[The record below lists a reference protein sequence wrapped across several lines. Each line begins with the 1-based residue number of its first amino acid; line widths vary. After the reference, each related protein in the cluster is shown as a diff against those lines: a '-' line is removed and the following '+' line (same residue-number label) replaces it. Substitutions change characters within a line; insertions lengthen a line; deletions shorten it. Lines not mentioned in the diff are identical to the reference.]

1 MPSVCSAILGRVC
14 RSRCRWILGLT
25 LLLVNPAAAEFIGL
39 GKVDTSRLG
48 APRFEKTDAVID
60 IDGKLGEPVWGL
72 GTFTPSFFDELPAG
86 WNGNFQQYF
95 PYDTSN
101 SETRTAFKL
110 LYSNTNIY
118 IGVVCENRNPSKK
131 FVINGLK
138 RDFSVTNTDG
148 VVVTL
153 STFNDG
159 QNGFSF
165 GVSPYNTQREGSV
178 ENGGGFGVT
187 TAWDQVWFS
196 ETYIGENY
204 WLAEIMIPLKS
215 IRFVPGVSTWS
226 VNVSR
231 FDLKNNEISNFSR
244 VPRNFNVSTLVFTRP
259 VGFSEGSSPSKKSRN
274 LVLVPYASGNGFQD
288 KTGSPR
294 NFTPKLGLDAKVGL
308 SKSLNMDITANPDFA
323 QVDVDV
329 QQINLTRFSLF
340 YPERRQFFIENSD
353 LFATFGF
360 RQIRPFFSRRIGLG
374 SAGTV
379 PIVGGVRI
387 SGKLGTDWR
396 VGAMNISTAGVPEW
410 REKAVNYSVFALQK
424 KVFAASTVGV
434 IGVHDRKMDTSGDYN
449 TVLGVEYNLLSKDSR
464 WGGKAFVQKSD
475 YKGLAMGDGFAHA
488 SWLRYRDLRWF
499 LMWNHEYVS
508 KDFRA
513 RTGFVPRIANYDT
526 NGRVRLYDYWRL
538 EPEIKRTWYPQGSKL
553 LNNYSLMVY
562 NSSYYDSAMGMTESE
577 SEMALDLSLQN
588 SAVIHVSL
596 DNSYQRL
603 FIPFKPFDDLPAFF
617 GEYRW
622 WSIHSEFTTNN
633 RKPVYCFAEISHGG
647 YFTGMKSEFAGEMFY
662 RLPALGKS
670 ELPKWVLSANWN
682 RVVVRDDQG
691 GGDAVN
697 LLGLKAEHSF
707 NTLCY
712 LTSYFQY
719 NSQAERMNINIRFQW
734 RYRPMS
740 DLFVVLSQNWNQFPS
755 TTSLESYY
763 WAARS
768 RSVAVKW
775 VYWLNR

>member
-1 MPSVCSAILGRVC
+1 MQQHGWWKRTVQCLVILFASSFVRLSAGGVLLGTSPKDTILPDRP
-14 RSRCRWILGLT
+14 L
-25 LLLVNPAAAEFIGL
+25 FH
-39 GKVDTSRLG
+39 K
-48 APRFEKTDAVID
+48 
-60 IDGKLGEPVWGL
+60 IDGMIAVDGVLNELEWGAGSL
-72 GTFTPSFFDELPAG
+72 NSNFFEHLPRG
-86 WNGNFQQYF
+86 WNGKFHQYF
-95 PYDTSN
+95 PYDTSL

-110 LYSNTNIY
+110 LYSYSAIY
-118 IGVVCENRNPSKK
+118 IGIVCENRNPSKK

-165 GVSPYNTQREGSV
+165 GLSPYNTQREGSV

-196 ETYIGENY
+196 ETSLQNGY
-204 WLAEIMIPLKS
+204 WVAEIMVPLKS
-215 IRFVPGVSTWS
+215 IRFVPGVKEWS

-244 VPRNFNVSTLVFTRP
+244 VPRNFNVSTLVFAKP
-259 VGFSEGSSPSKKSRN
+259 VGFSEGSSPNKKSRN
-274 LVLVPYASGNGFQD
+274 LVLIPYASGNGFQE
-288 KTGSPR
+288 KVGSPR
-294 NFTPKLGLDAKVGL
+294 SFVPKVGLDAKVGL

-360 RQIRPFFSRRIGLG
+360 RQIRPFFSRRIGLAAG
-374 SAGTV
+374 GTV
-379 PIVGGVRI
+379 PILAGVRV

-396 VGAMNISTAGVPEW
+396 LGAMNISTAGVAAW
-410 REKAVNYSVFALQK
+410 REKPMNYSVFALQK
-424 KVFAASTVGV
+424 KVFAASTVG
-434 IGVHDRKMDTSGDYN
+434 IIAVHDRKMDTSGDYN
-449 TVLGVEYNLLSKDSR
+449 TVLGLEYNLLSKDSR
-464 WGGKAFVQKSD
+464 WGGKAFIQKSD
-475 YKGLAMGDGFAHA
+475 YQGLAMNEGFAHA
-488 SWLRYRDLRWF
+488 SWFRYRDLRWF

-513 RTGFVPRIANYDT
+513 RTGFVPRIANFDT
-526 NGRVRLYDYWRL
+526 TGKIVLYDYWRL
-538 EPEIKRTWYPQGSKL
+538 EPEIKRTWYPKGSKL
-553 LNNYSLMVY
+553 LNNYSLMAY
-562 NSSYYDSAMGMTESE
+562 NSSYYDSAFGMTESE
-577 SEMALDLSLQN
+577 SELGLDFSLQN
-588 SAVIHVSL
+588 SAVFHFSV

-603 FIPFKPFDDLPAFF
+603 FLPFKPFDDLPAFF

-622 WSIHSEFTTNN
+622 WSIHSELTTNN
-633 RKPVYCFAEISHGG
+633 RKPVYCYARMTQGG
-647 YFTGMKSEFAGEMFY
+647 YFTGKKSEFAGELFY

-670 ELPKWVLSANWN
+670 QLPKWVLSANWN

-707 NTLCY
+707 NTICY

-740 DLFVVLSQNWNQFPS
+740 DVFIVLSQNWNQFPQLN
-755 TTSLESYY
+755 TVESYY
-763 WAARS
+763 WSVRS

>member
-1 MPSVCSAILGRVC
+1 MFLRCGEFGNRRNVGKILV
-14 RSRCRWILGLT
+14 
-25 LLLVNPAAAEFIGL
+25 LLVFCALMVGNVLAESCCIQGDTHRVASGPIFHKTESVLVVDGELNELDWGVGVITADFFKGL
-39 GKVDTSRLG
+39 
-48 APRFEKTDAVID
+48 
-60 IDGKLGEPVWGL
+60 
-72 GTFTPSFFDELPAG
+72 PSG
-86 WNGNFQQYF
+86 WQGNFHQYF
-95 PYDTSN
+95 PYDTSL

-110 LYSNTNIY
+110 LYSYSAIY
-118 IGVVCENRNPSKK
+118 IGIVCENRNPDKR

-148 VVVTL
+148 VAVTL
-153 STFNDG
+153 SPFKDG

-196 ETYIGENY
+196 ETQLKPGY
-204 WLAEIMIPLKS
+204 WIAEMMIPLKS
-215 IRFVPGVSTWS
+215 IRFVPGVQEWT

-231 FDLKNNEISNFSR
+231 FDLKNNEISNYSR
-244 VPRNFNVSTLVFTRP
+244 VPRNFNVSTLVFAKP
-259 VGFSEGSSPSKKSRN
+259 VGFSEGSSPNKKSSN
-274 LVLVPYASGNGFQD
+274 LVLIPYTSGNGFQEANG
-288 KTGSPR
+288 KPR
-294 NFTPKLGLDAKVGL
+294 SFDPKLGLDAKLGL
-308 SKSLNMDITANPDFA
+308 TKSLNMDITANPDFA

-353 LFATFGF
+353 LFSNFGF
-360 RQIRPFFSRRIGLG
+360 RQIRPFFSRRIGLSPGG
-374 SAGTV
+374 SV
-379 PIVGGVRI
+379 PILGGVRV
-387 SGKLGTDWR
+387 SGKLGTGWR
-396 VGAMNISTAGVPEW
+396 LGAMNISTAAVPEW
-410 REKAVNYSVFALQK
+410 KEKAVNYSVLAVQK
-424 KVFAASTVGV
+424 KVFSASTLGF
-434 IGVHDRKMDTSGDYN
+434 IAVHDRKMDTTGDYN
-449 TVLGVEYNLLSKDSR
+449 TVLGMEFNLLSKDSK
-464 WGGKAFVQKSD
+464 WGGKGFVQKSD
-475 YKGLAMGDGFAHA
+475 YRGLEFGQGYAHA
-488 SWLRYRDLRWF
+488 TWLRYRDLRWF

-526 NGRVRLYDYWRL
+526 NGKIVLYDYWRL
-538 EPEIKRTWYPQGSKL
+538 EPEVKRTWYPKGSRW
-553 LNNYSLMVY
+553 LNNYSVMLY
-562 NSSYYDSAMGMTESE
+562 NSSYYDSVFSPTESE
-577 SEMALDLSLQN
+577 SELGFDLSLQN
-588 SAVIHVSL
+588 SALFHISL

-622 WSIHSEFTTNN
+622 WGVHSEFTTNN
-633 RKPVYCFAEISHGG
+633 RKPVYCYAELSHGG
-647 YFTGMKSEFAGEMFY
+647 YFTGKKTEFSGEMFY

-682 RVVVRDDQG
+682 RVVVNDDRG

-697 LLGLKAEHSF
+697 LLGVKAEHSF
-707 NTLCY
+707 NTICY

-740 DLFVVLSQNWNQFPS
+740 DLFVVLSQNWNQFPAMPG
-755 TTSLESYY
+755 LESYR
-763 WAARS
+763 WEARS
-768 RSVAVKW
+768 RSLAVKW